1 MFLAAIPPPA
11 FCTCLLGPGV
21 EFSDLPNSMLKA
33 TDIFQK
39 LPAPTVD
46 GILTHL
52 QGADKP
58 TYRVAIQTLAA
69 ARKLRPVFVERKP
82 RPERHAW
89 MQSAL
94 ARPQNEQISANL
106 LQMWLMGS
114 QSPMLCDFL
123 DSLGIA
129 HDEQGGIENLPPC
142 PEPEKLRASVDALL
156 AKYPADAVAVY
167 LHSFQAMDI
176 AGWPPLAEILATDER
191 LQLGSTPAPVAS

>member
-1 MFLAAIPPPA
+1 
-11 FCTCLLGPGV
+11 
-21 EFSDLPNSMLKA
+21 MLKA
-33 TDIFQK
+33 TDIFEK

-58 TYRVAIQTLAA
+58 TYRVAIQTLAT
-69 ARKLRPVFVERKP
+69 ARKLRPIFVERKP

-89 MQSAL
+89 MQAAL

-114 QSPMLCDFL
+114 QAPMLCDFL
-123 DSLGIA
+123 DALGIA

-142 PEPEKLRASVDALL
+142 PEPEKLRAAVDALL
-156 AKYPADAVAVY
+156 AKYPADAVSVY
-167 LHSFQAMDI
+167 LHSFQGMDI
-176 AGWPPLAEILATDER
+176 AGWPPLAEILDHDPR
-191 LQLGSTPAPVAS
+191 LQLASVPAATPAPVAS

>member
-1 MFLAAIPPPA
+1 
-11 FCTCLLGPGV
+11 
-21 EFSDLPNSMLKA
+21 MLKA
-33 TDIFQK
+33 TDIFQR
-39 LPAPTVD
+39 LPTPTVD

-58 TYRVAIQTLAA
+58 TYKVAIQTLAT
-69 ARKLRPVFVERKP
+69 ARKLRPIFVERKP

-89 MQSAL
+89 MQTAL

-106 LQMWLMGS
+106 IQMWLMGS

-123 DSLGIA
+123 DSLGIE

-142 PEPEKLRASVDALL
+142 PEADKLHAAVDTLL

-167 LHSFQAMDI
+167 LHSFQGMDI
-176 AGWPPLAEILATDER
+176 AGWPPLGEMLEKDPR
-191 LQLGSTPAPVAS
+191 LQLTPAPAAT

>member
-1 MFLAAIPPPA
+1 
-11 FCTCLLGPGV
+11 
-21 EFSDLPNSMLKA
+21 MLKA
-33 TDIFQK
+33 TDIFQR

-46 GILTHL
+46 GMLTHL
-52 QGADKP
+52 QSADKP

-69 ARKLRPVFVERKP
+69 ARRLRPVFVERKP

-89 MQSAL
+89 MQAAL

-129 HDEQGGIENLPPC
+129 HDEQGGIDTLPAC
-142 PEPEKLRASVDALL
+142 PDADKLRSAVDTLL

-167 LHSFQAMDI
+167 LHSFQGMDI
-176 AGWPPLAEILATDER
+176 AGWPPLAEILDHDER
-191 LQLGSTPAPVAS
+191 LQLTPVPVPAAP

>member
-1 MFLAAIPPPA
+1 M
-11 FCTCLLGPGV
+11 
-21 EFSDLPNSMLKA
+21 EFSGLPNSMLKA

-58 TYRVAIQTLAA
+58 TYRVAIQTLAT

-89 MQSAL
+89 MQNAL

-114 QSPMLCDFL
+114 QAPMLCDFL
-123 DSLGIA
+123 DALGIA

-142 PEPEKLRASVDALL
+142 PEPEKLRAAIDALL
-156 AKYPADAVAVY
+156 AKYPAETVAVY
-167 LHSFQAMDI
+167 LHSFQGMDI
-176 AGWPPLAEILATDER
+176 AGWPPLAEILDNDER
-191 LQLGSTPAPVAS
+191 LRFAPSIPAPASS

>member
-1 MFLAAIPPPA
+1 
-11 FCTCLLGPGV
+11 
-21 EFSDLPNSMLKA
+21 MLKA
-33 TDIFQK
+33 TDIFQR

-52 QGADKP
+52 QSADKP
-58 TYRVAIQTLAA
+58 TYRVAIQTLAT
-69 ARKLRPVFVERKP
+69 ARKLRPIFVERKP

-89 MQSAL
+89 MQGAL

-114 QSPMLCDFL
+114 QAPMLCDFL

-142 PEPEKLRASVDALL
+142 PEADKLRAAVDSLL
-156 AKYPADAVAVY
+156 TKYPADAVAVY
-167 LHSFQAMDI
+167 LHSFQGMDI
-176 AGWPPLAEILATDER
+176 AGWPPLDEALANDPR
-191 LQLGSTPAPVAS
+191 LQLTPAPAGA

>member
-1 MFLAAIPPPA
+1 
-11 FCTCLLGPGV
+11 
-21 EFSDLPNSMLKA
+21 MLKA
-33 TDIFQK
+33 TDLFQR

-52 QGADKP
+52 QSADKP
-58 TYRVAIQTLAA
+58 TYRVAIQTLAS
-69 ARKLRPVFVERKP
+69 ARKLRPVFVARKP

-89 MQSAL
+89 MQTAL

-114 QSPMLCDFL
+114 QAPMLCDFL

-142 PEPEKLRASVDALL
+142 PEPDKLRAAVDALL

-167 LHSFQAMDI
+167 LHSFQGMDD
-176 AGWPPLAEILATDER
+176 AGWPPLAEMLEKDPR
-191 LQLGSTPAPVAS
+191 LQLPSAPAGA